1 MTDISWRNAPSL
13 VKIAR
18 KIRTA
23 AAVLK
28 RRPPSGRP
36 RCGNGPLPRNR
47 ETGPVISCILKN
59 AQNLTAPHLSARSV
73 SPWPLWAPGG
83 HGGPLVRGAAA
94 GGRGIPEWRAP
105 DSTPGSGR
113 NTRRRGSRSRQGTR
127 GADAHPG
134 GGRQVNYADLQ
145 TGRGPITM
153 EPQFPVIP
161 GLDIVEIAEA
171 VGNCAT
177 VLYNEDNYAKLPEDL
192 QTVLRECM
200 DQIREKN
207 NEITRD
213 EDAYYIEKM
222 KAEVPGLTVTES
234 DYGSLLLWAVR
245 SMRSWSPASLMKRS
259 AMQSKPWPEQGRFP
273 PCKGLVWETN
283 GTLAENT
290 GAPTEVKLIKKYMR
304 HFPWPLC
311 TLLSAGL
318 MRDIIQ
324 PGGKCDN
331 APPGRAIF
339 SLSLCRLC
347 GKLDV
352 SRRRTGCSRGY
363 RSAPGRHRH
372 LHPVEAPASA

>member
-1 MTDISWRNAPSL
+1 M
-13 VKIAR
+13 
-18 KIRTA
+18 RTC
-23 AAVLK
+23 
-28 RRPPSGRP
+28 R
-36 RCGNGPLPRNR
+36 
-47 ETGPVISCILKN
+47 
-59 AQNLTAPHLSARSV
+59 
-73 SPWPLWAPGG
+73 PGG
-83 HGGPLVRGAAA
+83 
-94 GGRGIPEWRAP
+94 
-105 DSTPGSGR
+105 D
-113 NTRRRGSRSRQGTR
+113 
-127 GADAHPG
+127 
-134 GGRQVNYADLQ
+134 
-145 TGRGPITM
+145 PITM

-283 GTLAENT
+283 GTLARKHR
-290 GAPTEVKLIKKYMR
+290 GA
-304 HFPWPLC
+304 H
-311 TLLSAGL
+311 
-318 MRDIIQ
+318 
-324 PGGKCDN
+324 
-331 APPGRAIF
+331 
-339 SLSLCRLC
+339 
-347 GKLDV
+347 
-352 SRRRTGCSRGY
+352 
-363 RSAPGRHRH
+363 
-372 LHPVEAPASA
+372 

>member
-1 MTDISWRNAPSL
+1 
-13 VKIAR
+13 
-18 KIRTA
+18 
-23 AAVLK
+23 
-28 RRPPSGRP
+28 
-36 RCGNGPLPRNR
+36 
-47 ETGPVISCILKN
+47 
-59 AQNLTAPHLSARSV
+59 
-73 SPWPLWAPGG
+73 
-83 HGGPLVRGAAA
+83 
-94 GGRGIPEWRAP
+94 
-105 DSTPGSGR
+105 
-113 NTRRRGSRSRQGTR
+113 
-127 GADAHPG
+127 
-134 GGRQVNYADLQ
+134 
-145 TGRGPITM
+145 M

-339 SLSLCRLC
+339 
-347 GKLDV
+347 
-352 SRRRTGCSRGY
+352 
-363 RSAPGRHRH
+363 
-372 LHPVEAPASA
+372 

>member
-1 MTDISWRNAPSL
+1 MEVHRYAGL
-13 VKIAR
+13 QQ
-18 KIRTA
+18 
-23 AAVLK
+23 AVGT
-28 RRPPSGRP
+28 R
-36 RCGNGPLPRNR
+36 
-47 ETGPVISCILKN
+47 
-59 AQNLTAPHLSARSV
+59 QN
-73 SPWPLWAPGG
+73 
-83 HGGPLVRGAAA
+83 GGP
-94 GGRGIPEWRAP
+94 P

-347 GKLDV
+347 GKLDI

-363 RSAPGRHRH
+363 RSAPGRLRH

>member
-1 MTDISWRNAPSL
+1 MAEISKEMLNKMYNEL
-13 VKIAR
+13 
-18 KIRTA
+18 
-23 AAVLK
+23 
-28 RRPPSGRP
+28 
-36 RCGNGPLPRNR
+36 NGP
-47 ETGPVISCILKN
+47 
-59 AQNLTAPHLSARSV
+59 
-73 SPWPLWAPGG
+73 
-83 HGGPLVRGAAA
+83 
-94 GGRGIPEWRAP
+94 
-105 DSTPGSGR
+105 
-113 NTRRRGSRSRQGTR
+113 
-127 GADAHPG
+127 
-134 GGRQVNYADLQ
+134 
-145 TGRGPITM
+145 
-153 EPQFPVIP
+153 
-161 GLDIVEIAEA
+161 
-171 VGNCAT
+171 
-177 VLYNEDNYAKLPEDL
+177 NEDYFTKE
-192 QTVLRECM
+192 E
-200 DQIREKN
+200 
-207 NEITRD
+207 
-213 EDAYYIEKM
+213 IEKM

-363 RSAPGRHRH
+363 RSAPGRLRH

>member
-1 MTDISWRNAPSL
+1 MGTRRSWRSTGT
-13 VKIAR
+13 R
-18 KIRTA
+18 GCS
-23 AAVLK
+23 
-28 RRPPSGRP
+28 RRSGHTRMA
-36 RCGNGPLPRNR
+36 GPLIVLQVAV
-47 ETGPVISCILKN
+47 VI
-59 AQNLTAPHLSARSV
+59 P
-73 SPWPLWAPGG
+73 
-83 HGGPLVRGAAA
+83 AA
-94 GGRGIPEWRAP
+94 GGAGRAKVREAQMRTRAEGVR
-105 DSTPGSGR
+105 STMRTCRPG
-113 NTRRRGSRSRQGTR
+113 
-127 GADAHPG
+127 A
-134 GGRQVNYADLQ
+134 
-145 TGRGPITM
+145 GPITM

-311 TLLSAGL
+311 MLLSAGL

-347 GKLDV
+347 GKLDI

-363 RSAPGRHRH
+363 RSAPGRLRH

>member
-1 MTDISWRNAPSL
+1 
-13 VKIAR
+13 
-18 KIRTA
+18 
-23 AAVLK
+23 
-28 RRPPSGRP
+28 
-36 RCGNGPLPRNR
+36 
-47 ETGPVISCILKN
+47 
-59 AQNLTAPHLSARSV
+59 
-73 SPWPLWAPGG
+73 
-83 HGGPLVRGAAA
+83 
-94 GGRGIPEWRAP
+94 
-105 DSTPGSGR
+105 
-113 NTRRRGSRSRQGTR
+113 
-127 GADAHPG
+127 
-134 GGRQVNYADLQ
+134 
-145 TGRGPITM
+145 M

-161 GLDIVEIAEA
+161 GLDIAGIAEA

-311 TLLSAGL
+311 MLLSAGL

-331 APPGRAIF
+331 APPGQAIF

-352 SRRRTGCSRGY
+352 SRRRTGCSHGY
-363 RSAPGRHRH
+363 QSAPGRLRH

>member
-1 MTDISWRNAPSL
+1 M
-13 VKIAR
+13 
-18 KIRTA
+18 RTR
-23 AAVLK
+23 VEGV
-28 RRPPSGRP
+28 RSTMRTCRP
-36 RCGNGPLPRNR
+36 
-47 ETGPVISCILKN
+47 
-59 AQNLTAPHLSARSV
+59 
-73 SPWPLWAPGG
+73 
-83 HGGPLVRGAAA
+83 GA
-94 GGRGIPEWRAP
+94 
-105 DSTPGSGR
+105 
-113 NTRRRGSRSRQGTR
+113 
-127 GADAHPG
+127 
-134 GGRQVNYADLQ
+134 
-145 TGRGPITM
+145 GPITM
-153 EPQFPVIP
+153 GPQFPVIP
-161 GLDIVEIAEA
+161 GLDIVGIAEA

-222 KAEVPGLTVTES
+222 KAEVPGLTVTEP
-234 DYGSLLLWAVR
+234 DYRSLLLWAVR

-311 TLLSAGL
+311 MLLSAGL

-331 APPGRAIF
+331 APPGQAIF

-352 SRRRTGCSRGY
+352 SRRRTGCSHGY
-363 RSAPGRHRH
+363 QSAPGRLRH
-372 LHPVEAPASA
+372 LHPVEASASA